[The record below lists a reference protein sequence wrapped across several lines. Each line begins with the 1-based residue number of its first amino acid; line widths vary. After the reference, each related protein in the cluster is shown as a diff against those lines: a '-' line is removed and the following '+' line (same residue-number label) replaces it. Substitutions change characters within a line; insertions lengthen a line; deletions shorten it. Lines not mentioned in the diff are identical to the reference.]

1 MVQSFGE
8 HSPISNLCKQS
19 QVDHKSYCNNI
30 RCAPRNWPS
39 HRHHRLLVAVSYRPG
54 NSVIF
59 DIWKTSNTSGIL
71 AKNPWKTLGPRLSMN
86 GAETAHLRASRRS
99 KTRVIHVVQTANDGY
114 AGDFRGSRHDQL
126 DRHFLSTDIL
136 RCTFRWSWEAC
147 CKFND
152 TWGRR
157 GNTYQWVCF
166 PVLIAPTRLWTVV
179 RM

>member
-30 RCAPRNWPS
+30 PCAPRNWPS

-59 DIWKTSNTSGIL
+59 DIWKTSNAWGIL
-71 AKNPWKTLGPRLSMN
+71 AKKTMDN
-86 GAETAHLRASRRS
+86 TGAQAINEWRRNSTSSRKQAKQNTGHSCRS
-99 KTRVIHVVQTANDGY
+99 DCQRRICSN

-126 DRHFLSTDIL
+126 DRHFLSTDFL
-136 RCTFRWSWEAC
+136 RCNFPMILGSMQ
-147 CKFND
+147 FGND
-152 TWGRR
+152 TLEVGE
-157 GNTYQWVCF
+157 G
-166 PVLIAPTRLWTVV
+166 IPTNGSVFQSLLLPPGFGL
-179 RM
+179 